1 MNPRFNLKTGA
12 GMTIFDIALD
22 HERER
27 LLARNPHRLSPAELE
42 VATLIGQ
49 GLAIR
54 AISEKLS
61 MSDAAVET
69 HRARIMTKV
78 GARNGPHLVYI
89 LGTLARAQPIR
100 PDIVHIKDFRDA
112 FGRTPQCAANGLAPG
127 VFAK

>member
-1 MNPRFNLKTGA
+1 
-12 GMTIFDIALD
+12 MTIFDIALD

-27 LLARNPHRLSPAELE
+27 LLARNPYRLSPAELE

-49 GLAIR
+49 GLSSLAV
-54 AISEKLS
+54 SEKLS

-100 PDIVHIKDFRDA
+100 PDIVHIEDFRDA
-112 FGRTPQCAANGLAPG
+112 FGRTPQSAANSLAQGGLT
-127 VFAK
+127 K